1 MVVGVGGPVRAAY
14 KSRRHGVNTFDE
26 FTVEGED
33 HGRAGIDGDAL
44 RLRAGART
52 DWFFKPDGSGRS
64 DNIVRLVRSID
75 RPVFA
80 LRAKVSVAFAATYD
94 AGALFIQSGEEHW
107 GKLAFERSAGGEP
120 TIVSVVTRGTS
131 DDADGPVSLGD
142 HVWLRLYCDGRIVA
156 FHHSLD
162 GEVWRFSRL
171 FTLPGIGARPVRI
184 GFGAQSPTGDGT
196 TAIFSGVEVTYDAI
210 SNMRDG
216 S

>member
-1 MVVGVGGPVRAAY
+1 MNKFGR
-14 KSRRHGVNTFDE
+14 

-33 HGRAGIDGDAL
+33 HGQAGIDGDAL
-44 RLRAGART
+44 WLRAGART

-80 LRAKVSVAFAATYD
+80 LRAKVSVAFVATYD
-94 AGALFIQSGEEHW
+94 AGALFIQSDEQHW
-107 GKLAFERSAGGEP
+107 GKLAFERSASGEP
-120 TIVSVVTRGTS
+120 AIVSVVTRGTS
-131 DDADGPVSLGD
+131 DDADGPVNLGD
-142 HVWLRLYCDGRIVA
+142 YVWLRLYCDGRVVA
-156 FHHSLD
+156 FHHSPD

-171 FTLPGIGARPVRI
+171 FTLPNIDTRPVRI
-184 GFGAQSPTGDGT
+184 GFGVQSPTGNGT
-196 TAIFSGVEVTYDAI
+196 TAVFSDVGVTYDAI